1 MDNFSLILGFLGI
14 IGIGNVIL
22 GSIGV
27 FYSIAK
33 NDNEKLNFYTKVVTW
48 SILVCAFS
56 FGILV
61 FNHSK

>member
-1 MDNFSLILGFLGI
+1 MDNFSLILGF
-14 IGIGNVIL
+14 IGIVAIGDVIL

-61 FNHSK
+61 FNHTK